1 MNVALY
7 LARRLA
13 LKSTGSRRLSPGV
26 AVGYV
31 GVTLAVAIMLLSI
44 AVVGGFKKEIVGKLT
59 GFNAPVTIYA
69 PEELETP
76 SFTSG
81 IRLDDSLR
89 SVISGVVPGATV
101 NPVMRQPAIFKTDND
116 FQGIVLKGVA
126 NNPTQWKFYSDNL
139 CEGVIPDLNVTMSED
154 DGESDRNYN
163 QIIVSSLT
171 AGKLGISIGDKLTT
185 HFLDGQNLRTR
196 RLTVTGIFDTHF
208 HDFDRTFA
216 IVPIE
221 MLQKLARTDSLTGT
235 SVELSDFNID
245 EAESVA
251 SRLSAELMRMDLSDP
266 LHTRTLRVEPIQ
278 NTCAQ
283 YINWL
288 ELLDTNVV
296 VILILMVCVSAFT
309 LISSL
314 FIIILERVST
324 IGLLKSL
331 GATNGQ
337 IRRMFIYMTLKLVV
351 TGVVVGDLIA
361 LSTVVLQ
368 GHYHLLSLNPDSY
381 YLNFVPVALTIPHIL
396 LVDLGVFVMA
406 GLILILPSQIISK
419 LSPASS
425 LRYE

>member
-1 MNVALY
+1 MNISLF
-7 LARRLA
+7 LAKRLA

-26 AVGYV
+26 VVGYV

-44 AVVGGFKKEIVGKLT
+44 AVVGGFKKEIVGKLS

-69 PEELETP
+69 PEDLENP
-76 SFTSG
+76 SFTGG

-89 SVISGVVPGATV
+89 AIIDRVVA
-101 NPVMRQPAIFKTDND
+101 NASAHPVMRQPAIFKTEND
-116 FQGIVLKGVA
+116 FQGVVLKGIA
-126 NNPTQWKFYSDNL
+126 NDPAQWEFYSSNMT
-139 CEGVIPDLNVTMSED
+139 EGQIPALAATGAEAED
-154 DGESDRNYN
+154 PADAYN
-163 QIIVSSLT
+163 RIIVSATT
-171 AGKLGISIGDKLTT
+171 AGKLGIRTGDKLTT

-208 HDFDRTFA
+208 HDFDRSFA

-221 MLQKLARTDSLTGT
+221 MLQNLARTDSLTGT
-235 SVELSDFNID
+235 SVELSDIPIH
-245 EAESVA
+245 EAEGVA
-251 SRLSAELMRMDLSDP
+251 ARLSAELMERDLSSP
-266 LHTRTLRVEPIQ
+266 LNSHRFRVAPIQ
-278 NTCAQ
+278 QTCAQ

-296 VILILMVCVSAFT
+296 VILILMICVSAFT

-314 FIIILERVST
+314 FIIILERVSM

-351 TGVVVGDLIA
+351 AGIVIGNMIA
-361 LSTVVLQ
+361 LAIALLQ

-381 YLNFVPVALTIPHIL
+381 YINFVPVDMTVPDIL
-396 LVDLGVFVMA
+396 LVDAGVLIMA
-406 GLILILPSQIISK
+406 TLTLIIPSQLISR